1 MVSLTGTAEQ
11 LSSQKV
17 AIVLQKGKIEIPE
30 EFHMLVLYSQLL
42 WRVPVDHLLRRTTN
56 GRAVKKL
63 LVSSGSKE
71 TEQ

>member
-1 MVSLTGTAEQ
+1 MVSLTGTAEE

-42 WRVPVDHLLRRTTN
+42 WRVPVDHLFEN
-56 GRAVKKL
+56 HKWE
-63 LVSSGSKE
+63 SGEEASGIIRF
-71 TEQ
+71 